1 MPKQASIVFKFY
13 QSLLIIGKYTFMENC
28 LLVAVLS
35 ISQLIIALIN

>member
-35 ISQLIIALIN
+35 DFTVDYCFN